1 MNWFEEGAGPGLVEA
16 RGALGLLAMP
26 DGLPRA
32 FHVRSNSQER
42 PLRFGQINGLLL
54 SSRSPVQIIKMR
66 NKMDG
71 ITKDG
76 KMGSWKRPVV
86 PALATASLSTNEHEV
101 VFEQI
106 VRGWR

>member
-1 MNWFEEGAGPGLVEA
+1 
-16 RGALGLLAMP
+16 
-26 DGLPRA
+26 
-32 FHVRSNSQER
+32 
-42 PLRFGQINGLLL
+42 
-54 SSRSPVQIIKMR
+54 MR

-101 VFEQI
+101 VFQQI
-106 VRGWR
+106 VRGWRWMPEMENARS

>member
-42 PLRFGQINGLLL
+42 PLRFGQITAFPENHVRARARRKKKWCLNYQKRQVSSGPLPL
-54 SSRSPVQIIKMR
+54 SWHISAVH
-66 NKMDG
+66 
-71 ITKDG
+71 
-76 KMGSWKRPVV
+76 
-86 PALATASLSTNEHEV
+86 SLHCDK
-101 VFEQI
+101 
-106 VRGWR
+106 